1 MILRLLRFK
10 NYKKEGEEVSNEKI
24 TSLAR
29 AVASGKA
36 DAQRLAQEAITEQIT
51 PDEILKEALI
61 PAMKKVG
68 EGMQEE
74 EYAFPEIQSAIKA
87 LQSVLNV
94 LRPALKGAS
103 SSAGIPKWE
112 GTGELYELGGHLVT
126 FLDKGAG
133 FQDYDLILFFD
144 ECIRGLL
151 EQVDL
156 PCHKQAVSTHKS

>member
-1 MILRLLRFK
+1 MR
-10 NYKKEGEEVSNEKI
+10 NEKM
-24 TSLAR
+24 TALAK
-29 AVASGKA
+29 AVTSGKA
-36 DAQRLAQEAITEQIT
+36 DAQRLTREAISAQIA
-51 PDEILKEALI
+51 PEEILKEALL

-74 EYAFPEIQSAIKA
+74 EYAFPEIQIAVKA
-87 LQSVLNV
+87 LQSALDV
-94 LRPALKGAS
+94 LRPAFTGAS
-103 SSAGIPKWE
+103 SSTCIPKWE
-112 GTGELYELGGHLVT
+112 GAGELYELGGHLVT

-133 FQDYDLILFFD
+133 FQGYDLILFFD

>member
-1 MILRLLRFK
+1 M
-10 NYKKEGEEVSNEKI
+10 SNEKI
-24 TSLAR
+24 TALAK
-29 AVASGKA
+29 AVAAGKA
-36 DAQRLAQEAITEQIT
+36 DAQRLAQEAISAQIA
-51 PDEILKEALI
+51 PGEVLKEALI

-74 EYAFPEIQSAIKA
+74 EYAFPEIQSSIKA

-94 LRPALKGAS
+94 LKPALEGAT
-103 SSAGIPKWE
+103 SSADIPKWE
-112 GTGELYELGGHLVT
+112 GAGELYELGGHLVT